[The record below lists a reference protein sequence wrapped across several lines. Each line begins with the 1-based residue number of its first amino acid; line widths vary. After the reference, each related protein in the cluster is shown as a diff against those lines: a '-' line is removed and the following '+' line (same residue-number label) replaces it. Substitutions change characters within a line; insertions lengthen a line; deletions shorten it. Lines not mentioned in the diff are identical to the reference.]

1 MVSLA
6 KTQWWFDFEE
16 EYNNGTVV
24 DFSFGPLQ
32 YNYGSVISVQQFVDD
47 INNLFSNTVRAVNN
61 SGESYPLYTIEARVF
76 GGYYDTNLAKNN
88 FNLRYTISPVF
99 NGDNALYGGLQSFK
113 LKFRTGPHG
122 FAAPAFLNDG
132 PVPRGVATIKSDL
145 DARAAVVPH
154 SSYVS
159 TILDNPPVPPD
170 FRIVPYS
177 GVSNRLLLLLNSSTG
192 EYTTTPVIIKE
203 TDRNAIINQY
213 VAQGNTLATDVTLEE
228 LIENGKLRITYK
240 NDDPIDRYEIFRT
253 TTKPNSYADFA
264 LNGAPYKVISG
275 RITIDKRASG
285 AHLNDKVLPNTKYYY
300 CVRAIDVHNNFSNP
314 THIFEAELVD
324 NEGQVY
330 LILKTIYLENVT
342 DQKIKTKSGRRYI
355 YIEPSLRNL
364 QYTIPIAQAATTST
378 LPGNNIL
385 DQVLQDEDGNNI
397 DADCWDKTLKI
408 RVTSKKTGK
417 KVDLNVTFKNTG
429 VITP

>member
-1 MVSLA
+1 MVSPV
-6 KTQWWFDFEE
+6 KTEWWFDMEE
-16 EYNNGTVV
+16 EYNDGTVV
-24 DFSFGPLQ
+24 EFSFGPLQ
-32 YNYGSVISVQQFVDD
+32 YNYDSVISVQQFVDD
-47 INNLFSNTVRAVNN
+47 INNLFENTYRAANN
-61 SGESYPLYTIEARVF
+61 PGEAYPLYYIYAKTL
-76 GGYYDTNLAKNN
+76 GGYYNDNRTKNN
-88 FNLRYTISPVF
+88 FNLRYYIQAVF
-99 NGDNALYGGLQSFK
+99 HEGQDVVYGGLNTFK
-113 LKFRTGPHG
+113 IKFKTGPHG
-122 FAAPAFLNDG
+122 FEVADLQNAG
-132 PVPRGVATIKSDL
+132 IVPRGVATIKSDL
-145 DARAAVVPH
+145 DARAAVIPY
-154 SSYVS
+154 SSHIS

-203 TDRNAIINQY
+203 TDRDAIINQY

-253 TTKPNSYADFA
+253 TTKPNSYTDFA
-264 LNGAPYKVISG
+264 VSGAPHKIISG

-285 AHLNDKVLPNTKYYY
+285 AHLIDKVIPNTKYYY

-330 LILKTIYLENVT
+330 LILKTIYLENIT
-342 DQKIKTKSGRRYI
+342 DQKIKTKSGRRYV

-364 QYTIPIAQAATTST
+364 QYTTPISQTATTST

-385 DQVLQDEDGNNI
+385 DQVTLTDAGNI

-408 RVTSKKTGK
+408 RVTSKKTGR